1 MSDQPGAVALALTQ
15 QKLARPIDPEQLELF
30 GKRAAALYG
39 AQGTSLTDAVV
50 ETVKEARLAPE
61 QIKRV
66 CEFANTTAFL
76 NAFEKAG
83 EVRNIT
89 FDKGPAN
96 PGDVIRSLND
106 GSSPAINH
114 LDDYRSPV
122 GSYKTAASVNDAVFA
137 EAFIAPHGMEKA
149 ASAAT
154 SAGSHANPLDDIDD
168 LRICLESTRDHFM
181 SKLSSARIVLDDV
194 CGDLRAAVQSEK
206 NAGTPSASIIDAW
219 SHYAP
224 NVSFLKEA
232 MDAALEGDS
241 AEPVKTAHVGGKIPN
256 PTHPV
261 VERFVALTKVAAETR
276 KLEQAVGIVDEQLR
290 EVHATLRS
298 SLT

>member
-15 QKLARPIDPEQLELF
+15 QKLARPVDPEQLEMF

-39 AQGTSLTDAVV
+39 TQGTPLTEAVV
-50 ETVKEARLAPE
+50 ETIKEARLAPE

-76 NAFEKAG
+76 SAFEKAG

-89 FDKGPAN
+89 FDRGPAS

-106 GSSPAINH
+106 GSAPAINH
-114 LDDYRSPV
+114 LDDYRAPV
-122 GSYKTAASVNDAVFA
+122 GSYKAAAANDSLLA
-137 EAFIAPHGMEKA
+137 EAFLASGGMEKA
-149 ASAAT
+149 ASVT
-154 SAGSHANPLDDIDD
+154 ESAGNHADPRDDLDD
-168 LRICLESTRDHFM
+168 LRVRLESTRDYFT
-181 SKLSSARIVLDDV
+181 SKLSHARIILEDVRDD
-194 CGDLRAAVQSEK
+194 LHSAVQSEK
-206 NAGTPSASIIDAW
+206 NAGTPSASIIEAW

-224 NVSFLKEA
+224 DVTFLKDA
-232 MDAALEGDS
+232 MDVLRDGES
-241 AEPVKTAHVGGKIPN
+241 TEPVKTAHVSGKIPN

-276 KLEQAVGIVDEQLR
+276 KLEQAVGIVDEQLH
-290 EVHATLRS
+290 EVHKTLRS
-298 SLT
+298 ALT